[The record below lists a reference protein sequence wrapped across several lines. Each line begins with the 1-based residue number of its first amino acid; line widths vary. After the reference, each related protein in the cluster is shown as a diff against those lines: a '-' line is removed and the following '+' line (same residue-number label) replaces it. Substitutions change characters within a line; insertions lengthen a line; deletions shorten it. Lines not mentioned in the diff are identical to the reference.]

1 MLTMPA
7 QTDVSTT
14 EAPWTLRLHT
24 EPRDVDA
31 KRWDALLA
39 TQDAPTPFMRHAYLA
54 ALQDSGSA
62 VKDTGWQAVWF
73 TLHAAQSPG
82 QPNDDWQA
90 ACVLY
95 VKSHSY
101 GEYVFDWA
109 WADAYAR
116 HGLDYYPKA
125 VIAVP
130 FTPVPGSRLLAH
142 DAVTRQ
148 ALLAGVQ
155 QWCEEVQL
163 SSLHLLFGSA
173 ADMTAAQSLGLMQR
187 QTVQFH
193 WQNALKPQ
201 SGQMPDAQPGSQGQ
215 GAKRDVR
222 LRASAQS
229 APELA
234 KPVAMGCSQL
244 NDLAPLGHVADDPAS
259 SDHAGNEA
267 IAQPAGERFADFLAT
282 LQRNKRKK
290 IQQERRRVRDA
301 GISFRVLQGAQI
313 GEADWDFFYRCYAQ
327 TYWEHGNAP
336 YLTPE
341 FFAAMRQH
349 MPEAWLLFIA
359 ERGGEAVACSLI
371 GLQYA
376 DEGQK
381 ILAAYGRYWGAIEH
395 VDCLHFEACYYQPLE
410 WCLAHGVARF
420 EGGAQGEHKMARAL
434 MPVATHSAHWLARP
448 DFADAVAR
456 FLAREGE
463 GVSHYMD
470 ELAQRSPFAK
480 HPPGDTA

>member
-7 QTDVSTT
+7 QTELPAT
-14 EAPWTLRLHT
+14 EAPWTLRLHI

-31 KRWDALLA
+31 QRWDALLA
-39 TQDAPTPFMRHAYLA
+39 AQDAPTPFMRHAYLA
-54 ALQDSGSA
+54 AMQDSGSA

-73 TLHAAQSPG
+73 TLHAAQVKG
-82 QPNDDWQA
+82 QTDEDWQA

-130 FTPVPGSRLLAH
+130 FTPVPGSRLLAP
-142 DAVTRQ
+142 DALTRQ

-163 SSLHLLFGSA
+163 SSLHLLFGSE
-173 ADMTAAQSLGLMQR
+173 ADMAAAQTLGLMQR

-193 WQNALKPQ
+193 WQNPQ
-201 SGQMPDAQPGSQGQ
+201 SPQNAHKPASAQMAEEQQGSQGQ
-215 GAKRDVR
+215 GAMRDVR
-222 LRASAQS
+222 ARSSAES
-229 APELA
+229 APDLA
-234 KPVAMGCSQL
+234 QPVALGSL
-244 NDLAPLGHVADDPAS
+244 HLASLADPAS
-259 SDHAGNEA
+259 AAHAGSEPA
-267 IAQPAGERFADFLAT
+267 AQPASDRFAAFLAT
-282 LQRNKRKK
+282 LQRDKRKK

-301 GISFRVLQGAQI
+301 GVSFRVLQGAQI
-313 GEADWDFFYRCYAQ
+313 SEADWAFFYRCYAQ

-336 YLTPE
+336 YLTLE

-371 GLQYA
+371 GLQYG
-376 DEGQK
+376 DEDQK

-410 WCLAHGVARF
+410 WCLAHDVARF

-470 ELAQRSPFAK
+470 ELAQRTPFAK
-480 HPPGDTA
+480 PGARVAG